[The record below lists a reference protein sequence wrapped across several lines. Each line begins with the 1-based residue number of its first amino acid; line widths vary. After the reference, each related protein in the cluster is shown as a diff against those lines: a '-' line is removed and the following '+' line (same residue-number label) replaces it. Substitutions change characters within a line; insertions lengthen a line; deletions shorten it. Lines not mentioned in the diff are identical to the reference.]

1 MIALKF
7 ETQIK
12 GTCTEASHKDQI
24 VIDSYTF
31 GACRYVAMKD
41 GERETGVAQ
50 VSELT
55 LTKSTDISSP
65 DLFLQACNG
74 KSLGIA
80 TLSVLQTGGST
91 EQAQE
96 YLIITLSDALVT
108 SYLIEGFAGRPTERI
123 HVSFTKIQF
132 EYVEFDGKTKKAPVK
147 KIYNLQTKTAG

>member
-31 GACRYVAMKD
+31 GASRYVAMND
-41 GERETGVAQ
+41 GERETGVAH
-50 VSELT
+50 VSELA

-65 DLFLQACNG
+65 ELFLQSCNG
-74 KSLGIA
+74 KSLGVA
-80 TLSVLQTGGST
+80 TLSVLQTGGSA

-96 YLIITLSDALVT
+96 YLVITLSDVLVT
-108 SYLIEGFAGRPTERI
+108 SYVIEGSAGRPKERI
-123 HVSFTKIQF
+123 SLSFTKMQF
-132 EYVEFDGKTKKAPVK
+132 EYTEFDGKAKKAPVK
-147 KIYNLQTKTAG
+147 KIYNLQTRMAG